1 LDRDNVIKGT
11 ASLRFFSWLFDVLD
25 FFGGRNS
32 VTKNKKDILR
42 SSTGFEAEA
51 SNQRLG
57 GSQRKEQQRKT
68 PDALKVKGPKK
79 QKKNKS
85 DLHCMRK

>member
-1 LDRDNVIKGT
+1 MLSKG
-11 ASLRFFSWLFDVLD
+11 LLVFDFLVGYSTFWI